1 MTRAKRTAMQERF
14 GTHLRPRQI
23 RRVWAAVTRNPRA
36 SKREL
41 SEELGLSFGAIGG
54 ALRLLK
60 DAGYINFPKRKS
72 RAITVIVPFFVQ
84 ELQ

>member
-1 MTRAKRTAMQERF
+1 MQRRY
-14 GTHLRPRQI
+14 GTHLKPRRI
-23 RRVWAAVTRNPRA
+23 RQVWAAVTRNPRA

-54 ALRLLK
+54 ALRFLK
-60 DAGYINFPKRKS
+60 DAGYIEFPKGAC
-72 RAITVIVPFFVQ
+72 RAITVVVPFYVE